1 MPEFIIIIIAVLALV
16 SAAAA
21 VIALLC
27 RRKAQPA
34 PEEEKNDGTYFTSQL
49 VEMLDTISRA
59 TLERDCCEFT
69 EMLYEQARFC
79 EPTKRSELRPLEKE
93 ILESICRIHPD
104 DSDELIIEK
113 CAVISELLERRQSM
127 MYDADDKQEEV
138 V

>member
-1 MPEFIIIIIAVLALV
+1 MPDILIVVVAALALI
-16 SAAAA
+16 AAAA
-21 VIALLC
+21 VVVAMLSK
-27 RRKAQPA
+27 RRQEPV
-34 PEEEKNDGTYFTSQL
+34 PEEENDGTYFTTQL

-104 DSDELIIEK
+104 DSDELITEK
-113 CAVISELLERRQSM
+113 CAVISELMERRQSM
-127 MYDADDKQEEV
+127 MYEADDKQEEFV
-138 V
+138 